1 MLQFI
6 SWSLVWRHQGPSV
19 ARAARLSATAKP
31 TRTPRQ
37 TRSSFLKFESYSSC
51 VVDLIGPRV
60 NDGVLVEV
68 IHGGHEPILEFLLGG
83 NANVAQHRARK
94 FGKEALDEVE
104 PGAVLRREDKF
115 KAVFAPTGKP
125 SSGLF
130 GDVRGMIVEDQLD
143 RGSGRIGGVEQL
155 EEFDEF
161 AAAVAIL
168 DQSVDL
174 AGDEINP
181 SQQTDRAVPL
191 VFMPGGKGR
200 MPPGPRGRM
209 GGGRSAR
216 LKAWLLVVR
225 ADRHSIA
232 RVALR
237 EGRRL
242 F

>member
-1 MLQFI
+1 MRMSQRL
-6 SWSLVWRHQGPSV
+6 
-19 ARAARLSATAKP
+19 ARARGKAADTAASPP
-31 TRTPRQ
+31 TRTRSSNSDVTKSILGRCGTGAPNSAHLITQ
-37 TRSSFLKFESYSSC
+37 LSFETATRSSFLKFESYSSC

-191 VFMPGGKGR
+191 VFMLAGKGR
-200 MPPGPRGRM
+200 VHAGLRRQI
-209 GGGRSAR
+209 GGGRS
-216 LKAWLLVVR
+216 
-225 ADRHSIA
+225 
-232 RVALR
+232 
-237 EGRRL
+237 
-242 F
+242 